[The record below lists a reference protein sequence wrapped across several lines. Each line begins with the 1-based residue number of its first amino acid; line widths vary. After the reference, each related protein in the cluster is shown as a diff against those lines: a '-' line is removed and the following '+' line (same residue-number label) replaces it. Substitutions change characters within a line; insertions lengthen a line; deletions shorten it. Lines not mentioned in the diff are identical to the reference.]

1 MADAPPLDATF
12 FAFRK
17 RDQRFVLTRAAV
29 GYLIGY
35 LVLFAG
41 YLALMW
47 PTLNALLT
55 WYFELIAQLGEGSG
69 APPPALPE
77 NLLGGWPTLAL
88 SSLLSF
94 LLFAAFEAAC
104 LRWLVRNES
113 GGGLLGLTLGRDTW
127 LVVAVYLAWIGLFI
141 AFCVFVVALYAALR
155 LLGQVLPALQL
166 LWMLLAALTPLALIA
181 LAIWGGVRFAPAA
194 ALSVAQSRFVF
205 FGAWGATRAYFWQLL
220 GAFLLLLA
228 GYTVIS
234 MIVGSIVQIPMNQ
247 AMTPII
253 AELMAGGE
261 PAALA
266 ARLRE
271 MMGSPLVLA
280 SIAASIAASLI
291 LSCVLYIAFFGVNAR
306 LAGAALEPG
315 KPAG

>member
-1 MADAPPLDATF
+1 MADAPALDAAF
-12 FAFRK
+12 FSFRK
-17 RDQRFVLTRAAV
+17 RDRRFVLTRGAV

-35 LVLFAG
+35 LVLLAG

-47 PTLNALLT
+47 PTLSALLT
-55 WYFELIAQLGEGSG
+55 WYFEAIAHLGEGNG

-94 LLFAAFEAAC
+94 VLFAAFEAAC

-127 LVVAVYLAWIGLFI
+127 LVVAVYFAWLGLFI
-141 AFCVFVVALYAALR
+141 AFCVFVVALYALLR
-155 LLGQVLPALQL
+155 LLGQALPVLQL
-166 LWMLLAALTPLALIA
+166 LWMLLAALAPLALIG
-181 LAIWGGVRFAPAA
+181 LAIWGGVRLAPAA

-205 FGAWGATRAYFWQLL
+205 FRAWGATRAYFWQLL

-228 GYTVIS
+228 GYIVIS
-234 MIVGSIVQIPMNQ
+234 MIIGSILQIPMNQ
-247 AMTPII
+247 AMMPIVT
-253 AELMAGGE
+253 ELMAGGE

-266 ARLRE
+266 ARFLE
-271 MMGSPLVLA
+271 VMGSPLMLA
-280 SIAASIAASLI
+280 SLAANIVASVI
-291 LSCVLYIAFFGVNAR
+291 LSCVLYIAFFGVNAC
-306 LAGAALEPG
+306 LAGAALEQG